1 MKTLELSAYKAEIV
15 NLIFKILLRLL
26 IVLLWM
32 VSIFGLFFVVLV
44 EIHSKIISLLQL
56 LSLPTS

>member
-1 MKTLELSAYKAEIV
+1 MKILELSAYKDEIV